1 LGEGGLKQ
9 NVQSL
14 MKFKEGNQIE
24 FEAHFGCTMFTFEKA
39 EKGVVGEL
47 YDLFAS
53 LSIDK
58 DDPRWKE
65 QRSVFATFNLNM
77 EFEFGKN
84 AVGFDSP
91 ILDSLGAMT
100 GINGIMDSYKK
111 TKQRAPFVYAK
122 LVDFKP

>member
-65 QRSVFATFNLNM
+65 
-77 EFEFGKN
+77 
-84 AVGFDSP
+84 
-91 ILDSLGAMT
+91 
-100 GINGIMDSYKK
+100 
-111 TKQRAPFVYAK
+111 
-122 LVDFKP
+122 